1 MTVSKSHT
9 KLCRERLNGMFDRLK
24 RTLPAAPASVTHKA
38 QILEYTIAQLRCM
51 MTRTMELEA
60 ELAVSSPRN
69 TSEWVGRVVAS
80 SASFP
85 DAMIELMKL
94 FCFRRGWK
102 YAELWLAKG
111 ANGSTVDTIAEGGG
125 GGCGAVA
132 PAPAAA
138 GGVTAAAA
146 RPDGAVS
153 GSGAAAGGDDGGG
166 GGGGGRGG
174 GSGGGGGGAGAT
186 PAEIAAAAAVAVAEN
201 EDKAELEFCRS
212 IINTTGVAGTG
223 GFLGPLLAA
232 AGSPQPSARRASPSA
247 AAGASATDA
256 SGFGG
261 GVGGDAS
268 SAVADVPPSLPS
280 PPSLAATAALDSGI
294 TPRPSASA
302 TLAAANAALE
312 RFSIES
318 RAWRFRPK
326 VGVPGRVW
334 STMRP
339 EWLASLADDR
349 GTFLRA
355 PLARR
360 FGLRVCLAVPV
371 TVSGNVAAVV
381 AFYDTVARPF
391 DPACYDLAVKLTC
404 ALGNAYGA
412 KRSGM

>member
-1 MTVSKSHT
+1 MPLHHQY
-9 KLCRERLNGMFDRLK
+9 D
-24 RTLPAAPASVTHKA
+24 
-38 QILEYTIAQLRCM
+38 
-51 MTRTMELEA
+51 
-60 ELAVSSPRN
+60 
-69 TSEWVGRVVAS
+69 
-80 SASFP
+80 
-85 DAMIELMKL
+85 
-94 FCFRRGWK
+94 RRG
-102 YAELWLAKG
+102 G
-111 ANGSTVDTIAEGGG
+111 
-125 GGCGAVA
+125 
-132 PAPAAA
+132 
-138 GGVTAAAA
+138 
-146 RPDGAVS
+146 DGRL
-153 GSGAAAGGDDGGG
+153 SGAAS
-166 GGGGGRGG
+166 RGG
-174 GSGGGGGGAGAT
+174 GLT
-186 PAEIAAAAAVAVAEN
+186 AAVGTPRVAV
-201 EDKAELEFCRS
+201 
-212 IINTTGVAGTG
+212 
-223 GFLGPLLAA
+223 
-232 AGSPQPSARRASPSA
+232 
-247 AAGASATDA
+247 
-256 SGFGG
+256 
-261 GVGGDAS
+261 
-268 SAVADVPPSLPS
+268 DVPPSLPS

>member
-1 MTVSKSHT
+1 
-9 KLCRERLNGMFDRLK
+9 MFDRLK

-38 QILEYTIAQLRCM
+38 QILEYTIAQLRGM

-69 TSEWVGRVVAS
+69 TSDWVGRVVAS
-80 SASFP
+80 AGSFP

-102 YAELWLAKG
+102 YAELWLAKA
-111 ANGSTVDTIAEGGG
+111 ANGATVDTVAGEGRE
-125 GGCGAVA
+125 GAGSA
-132 PAPAAA
+132 LASA
-138 GGVTAAAA
+138 GGSTA
-146 RPDGAVS
+146 DSVG
-153 GSGAAAGGDDGGG
+153 GSGAAAGG
-166 GGGGGRGG
+166 GG
-174 GSGGGGGGAGAT
+174 GSNGGGGGGAPTT
-186 PAEIAAAAAVAVAEN
+186 PAEIAAAAAMAVAEN

-212 IINTTGVAGTG
+212 IINTTGVAGAG
-223 GFLGPLLAA
+223 GFLGPPLSTAASPPPPPRRAAPSSGAA
-232 AGSPQPSARRASPSA
+232 AN
-247 AAGASATDA
+247 D
-256 SGFGG
+256 GG
-261 GVGGDAS
+261 GGDAS
-268 SAVADVPPSLPS
+268 GRAADAAAALPS
-280 PPSLAATAALDSGI
+280 PPSLSSAALDSGI

-412 KRSGM
+412 KRCGM